1 MISTVRNHSLSML
14 AVTMLTGT
22 MLSMLQFWMPVLS

>member
-1 MISTVRNHSLSML
+1 LNLPWQCVIAMLML

-22 MLSMLQFWMPVLS
+22 LEGGTLI